1 MIISYI
7 VPEIWC
13 VMDVIVIF
21 YFGLFLPFY
30 PLTAPKIKNFKKMR
44 KRPGD
49 LIILHKCTKNYDYR
63 VYCSWDNAHDRCNCY
78 FLFWA
83 IFLPFYPSNLTQKW
97 KFQKNEN
104 KYLEISS
111 IYKNV
116 PKIMIM
122 CYTVPEIWH
131 MTNVIV
137 IFHFGLFFT
146 LLPP

>member
-83 IFLPFYPSNLTQKW
+83 IFFPFTPLTW
-97 KFQKNEN
+97 PKNEN
-104 KYLEISS
+104 FK
-111 IYKNV
+111 KM
-116 PKIMIM
+116 K
-122 CYTVPEIWH
+122 
-131 MTNVIV
+131 TNILRYHQFTKMYQKSWSRA
-137 IFHFGLFFT
+137 ILFLRYGT
-146 LLPP
+146 WQM